1 MEKKNK
7 GKKKNR
13 TAKKKY
19 LTWLTGGGIILCLVV
34 LMFLGY
40 MILPTLGK
48 KSLNRHGET
57 MTENGMT
64 VLLKEM
70 SEDETGPH
78 ELEEGQILVDGEVY
92 EYNQELVTFLFM
104 GIDSHSGISQIKI
117 PGKAGQADAL
127 ILAVMNPTTEEIQI
141 INVNRDSITDI
152 EIYDTAGVYMGK
164 ERGQITLQYA
174 YGDGREKSCELM
186 EQAVSELFYGI
197 PIHGYV
203 ALDILAIA
211 NLNDAVGGV
220 EVTVDEDVAVYMPE
234 WNVGSKVTLQGE
246 EALYYV
252 RHRAAETQELGTNLR
267 RIERQKEFM
276 TAFVQKLKEKTKGN
290 ITFPLSLYDDV
301 KKNMVSS
308 ISIEEMTYLASMA
321 LDYKFSLNSM
331 RGMTGESVMGEN
343 SEEFHV
349 NDADL
354 KQMIIEVFYAPVK

>member
-1 MEKKNK
+1 MEKKRR
-7 GKKKNR
+7 KKNR
-13 TAKKKY
+13 TAKQKCSK
-19 LTWLTGGGIILCLVV
+19 WLTGGGIILCLVGV
-34 LMFLGY
+34 VFLGY
-40 MILPTLGK
+40 MILQTLGK
-48 KSLNRHGET
+48 KSLSRHGEMMVENE
-57 MTENGMT
+57 MTE
-64 VLLKEM
+64 LLNAM
-70 SEDETGPH
+70 SEEENGPH
-78 ELEEGQILVDGEVY
+78 ELEEGQILVDGKVY
-92 EYNQELVTFLFM
+92 EYNQELITFLCM
-104 GIDSHSGISQIKI
+104 GIDSHSGISRTKV

-127 ILAVMNPTTEEIQI
+127 VLAVINPVTEEIQI

-186 EQAVSELFYGI
+186 EQAVSKLFYGI
-197 PIHGYV
+197 PIHGYA

-234 WNVGSKVTLQGE
+234 WKVGSKVVLQGE

-301 KKNMVSS
+301 KKNIVTS
-308 ISIEEMTYLASMA
+308 ISVEEMTYLANMA
-321 LDYKFSLNSM
+321 LNYKFSLSNM
-331 RGMTGESVMGEN
+331 RGMTGDLVMGED

-354 KQMIIEVFYAPVK
+354 KQMVIDVFYTPAG